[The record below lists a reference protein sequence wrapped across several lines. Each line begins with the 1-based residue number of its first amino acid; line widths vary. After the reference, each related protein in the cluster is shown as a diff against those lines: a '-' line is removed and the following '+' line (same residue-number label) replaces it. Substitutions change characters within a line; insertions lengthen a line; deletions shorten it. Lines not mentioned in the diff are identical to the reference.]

1 MGHATQSPN
10 KVPNTLPQT
19 GSGFIDLSLEVAPPP
34 SCRELARQSTFVP
47 MEAEW
52 CQLELPDNVTMPPA
66 RTFASRWTDAKR
78 YTREATT
85 QIGSDHHLIILVLQR
100 TSLGLELAD
109 RRIHDGS
116 VMLGMTQVSRPG
128 TFMRCTF
135 RAPCD
140 FLHLRITNRSLAEFH
155 EEVYQRPWSGELPM
169 TNSGFSRDAVIEQ
182 LIRALLAAQTA
193 TGDLNVFCADG
204 IATAIAA
211 RLLTVGK
218 GLVGTAPGARVSA
231 LAKWRLRRAVDFIE
245 AHLAG
250 PILLSDIATAA
261 GLTRMH
267 FAAQFRAATGFRP
280 HEYLLRRRID
290 RAQALLA
297 DTDRSLVDV
306 ALEVGFQS
314 QAHFSTVFRR
324 YSGESPLRWRQAN
337 DACPPLDQYSVRFT
351 NRTGDSERLGHTQGD
366 NALTR

>member
-1 MGHATQSPN
+1 VT
-10 KVPNTLPQT
+10 
-19 GSGFIDLSLEVAPPP
+19 PPP
-34 SCRELARQSTFVP
+34 SCRELTRQSTFVP

-52 CQLELPDNVTMPPA
+52 CHIELPDNVTVLPA
-66 RTFASRWTDAKR
+66 RTFASRWTDAKHC
-78 YTREATT
+78 TREATAR
-85 QIGSDHHLIILVLQR
+85 IGSDHHLISLVLQR
-100 TSLGLELAD
+100 TSLGLESAG

-116 VMLGMTQVSRPG
+116 VMLGMAQVSSPG
-128 TFMRCTF
+128 TFMRCLF

-140 FLHLRITNRSLAEFH
+140 FLHLRIANRFLAEFH
-155 EEVYQRPWSGELPM
+155 EEVHQRSWSGELPM

-182 LIRALLAAQTA
+182 LIRALLAGQTP
-193 TGDLNVFCADG
+193 TGDLNSFCADG

-218 GLVGTAPGARVSA
+218 GSAGTAPGGRISV
-231 LAKWRLRRAVDFIE
+231 LAKWRLKRAVDFIE
-245 AHLAG
+245 AHLAR
-250 PILLSDIATAA
+250 PILSSDIATAA

-280 HEYLLRRRID
+280 REYLLRRRID

-297 DTDRSLVDV
+297 HTDRSLVDV
-306 ALEVGFQS
+306 ALEVGFQN

-337 DACPPLDQYSVRFT
+337 DACSPLDRYCVRFA
-351 NRTGDSERLGHTQGD
+351 NRTGDSERPRHTQGH
-366 NALTR
+366 NVPTR